1 MHLLKAA
8 LTMFAVMAVAVV
20 ATAQEE
26 YPKAEIAMGYS
37 LVRYSTTGPLEQF
50 TANGGS
56 TSIAYNFN
64 RKIGLVADFGG
75 YNNNNIRG
83 FDVDNTMFTYLFGP
97 RFTARGEHVNVFG
110 HAMFG
115 GAHISGSASSL
126 LVPTPV
132 GGSSAT
138 TGFEE
143 SNNSAAFLIGG
154 GFDVHLSKHF
164 ALRPAQFD
172 YLLIRFNPKIA
183 GVEQSSTQNNL
194 RYSAQIVF
202 KFGN

>member
-8 LTMFAVMAVAVV
+8 LAMFTFAAVAMV
-20 ATAQEE
+20 AVAQEE
-26 YPKAEIAMGYS
+26 YPKAEVALGYS

-97 RFTARGEHVNVFG
+97 RFTARGEHVNIFG
-110 HAMFG
+110 HVMFG
-115 GAHISGSASSL
+115 GAHISGSAGPL
-126 LVPTPV
+126 IA
-132 GGSSAT
+132 GGTQT
-138 TGFEE
+138 TAFEE

-154 GFDVHLSKHF
+154 GFDVHLSKHI
-164 ALRPAQFD
+164 ALRPAQLD
-172 YLLIRFNPKIA
+172 YLLIRFNPTVQ
-183 GVEQSSTQNNL
+183 GVELSSTQNNL
-194 RYSAQIVF
+194 RFSAQLVF

>member
-1 MHLLKAA
+1 MRSFKAA
-8 LTMFAVMAVAVV
+8 FALAALMAGTVAAVA
-20 ATAQEE
+20 QQE
-26 YPKAEIAMGYS
+26 YPKAEVAMGYS

-56 TSIAYNFN
+56 ASIAYNFN

-97 RFTARGEHVNVFG
+97 RFTARGEHVNIFG

-115 GAHISGSASSL
+115 GAHISGSAGPL
-126 LVPTPV
+126 LVPG
-132 GGSSAT
+132 GGST
-138 TGFEE
+138 TAFDAA
-143 SNNSAAFLIGG
+143 NNSAAFLIGG
-154 GFDVHLSKHF
+154 GFDVHLSKRV

-172 YLLIRFNPKIA
+172 YLLIRFDPTVQ
-183 GVEQSSTQNNL
+183 GEHLSSTQNNL
-194 RYSAQIVF
+194 RFSAQIVF
-202 KFGN
+202 KFGH